1 MFHGIPSIFHKCV
14 CKLSEGLG
22 KIPMPYIADGVHVY
36 IGHSYLLSALLSID
50 VKY

>member
-1 MFHGIPSIFHKCV
+1 MPSIFHKCV

-22 KIPMPYIADGVHVY
+22 KIPVPYIADGEHAY
-36 IGHSYLLSALLSID
+36 IGHRYLLSGFLSID